1 MKMYLLAPTADSL
14 KHLIQ
19 KQRYSL
25 QRISVKCIYLN
36 YIIVLSFYLSSFNFR
51 HRNHY
56 RMCMENVTDCK
67 LGFSQTEDM
76 KFKCILNISPNH
88 NLSTDFYKFLNSIYR
103 YTTIPISV
111 FVGYLEGY
119 SFSHSCRINSQP
131 LHVLC
136 NCLIPVFFMIFSALF
151 SLTPQ
156 PAMISI

>member
-1 MKMYLLAPTADSL
+1 MYLLTPTADSL

-19 KQRYSL
+19 KQRCSL

-103 YTTIPISV
+103 YTTIHDLFGIV
-111 FVGYLEGY
+111 FID
-119 SFSHSCRINSQP
+119 STA
-131 LHVLC
+131 C
-136 NCLIPVFFMIFSALF
+136 NDLDL
-151 SLTPQ
+151 
-156 PAMISI
+156 ISIFFLKICQ

>member
-1 MKMYLLAPTADSL
+1 MKMYLLTPTADSL

-19 KQRYSL
+19 KQRCSL
-25 QRISVKCIYLN
+25 QRISVKFIYLK

-51 HRNHY
+51 HRTHY
-56 RMCMENVTDCK
+56 QMCMENVTDCK

-119 SFSHSCRINSQP
+119 SFSHSCRINSP
-131 LHVLC
+131 A
-136 NCLIPVFFMIFSALF
+136 SAC
-151 SLTPQ
+151 
-156 PAMISI
+156 AV

>member
-1 MKMYLLAPTADSL
+1 M
-14 KHLIQ
+14 
-19 KQRYSL
+19 
-25 QRISVKCIYLN
+25 ISVHENVSAHTNRRLSETLDSKTALFSSTNFGEVYLFKIY
-36 YIIVLSFYLSSFNFR
+36 IVLSFYLSSFNFR

-56 RMCMENVTDCK
+56 RICMENVTDCK

-119 SFSHSCRINSQP
+119 SFSHSCRINS
-131 LHVLC
+131 
-136 NCLIPVFFMIFSALF
+136 
-151 SLTPQ
+151 
-156 PAMISI
+156 PACVTV